1 MKNEILNMIKVAQST
16 KKIIETLEYNDIRR
30 KVEKAQL
37 EKTIQNGGVINDP
50 KSSWLLD
57 FWGKGKRI
65 RIDNDADN
73 KTSNSSFE
81 QVF

>member
-37 EKTIQNGGVINDP
+37 EKIIQNGGVINDP